1 MIMIT
6 ENSDIT
12 FANFQESEEE
22 ISQNSK
28 VIPKI
33 QLYQILLHLLSIA
46 KTRNITGKH
55 KTSAVVVKKI
65 IVK

>member
-1 MIMIT
+1 L
-6 ENSDIT
+6 
-12 FANFQESEEE
+12 
-22 ISQNSK
+22 QNSK

-46 KTRNITGKH
+46 KTRNIRGKH

>member
-28 VIPKI
+28 VIQP
-33 QLYQILLHLLSIA
+33 YRILLHLLSIA

-55 KTSAVVVKKI
+55 KISAVVVKKI